1 MKITFCPLL
10 TDKVLT
16 ISKRS
21 DVLTINGERF
31 DFRPMP
37 DNSTLPASAVACE
50 WIDHDIKRING
61 DLEITIRLPFSSE
74 SPDTVRF
81 PTELINPPDGN
92 LVLPT

>member
-1 MKITFCPLL
+1 MRIIFCPLL

-16 ISKRS
+16 VRKRG

-37 DNSTLPASAVACE
+37 DNSTLPPSAVACE
-50 WIDHDIKRING
+50 WIDHEIKKISG
-61 DLEITIRLPFSSE
+61 ELEITIRLPFSSE
-74 SPDTVRF
+74 SSEAVRF
-81 PTELINPPDGN
+81 PADLFNPPDGK